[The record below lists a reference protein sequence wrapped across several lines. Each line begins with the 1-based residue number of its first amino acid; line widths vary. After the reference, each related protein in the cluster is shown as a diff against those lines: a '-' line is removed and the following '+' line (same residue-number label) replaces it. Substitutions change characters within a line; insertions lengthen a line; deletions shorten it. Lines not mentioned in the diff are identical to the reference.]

1 MVIVRIAFYGVGD
14 RARPYL
20 NALSRRRDL
29 SVAGVCDLDRR
40 AAEQVAAGWEAQ
52 VFLSYEAMLQD
63 ASPDALW
70 VCVPPHLQG
79 DVLLRAVEQRVP
91 FFVAAPGAMDHDR
104 AQHYGRLVREA

>member
-1 MVIVRIAFYGVGD
+1 MPIRIAFYGAGEQ
-14 RARPYL
+14 ARPYL
-20 NALSRRRDL
+20 DALARRPDVQL
-29 SVAGVCDLDRR
+29 CGICDLDRR

-79 DVLLRAVEQRVP
+79 DVLLKAVEQRVP
-91 FFVAAPGAMDHDR
+91 FFVDAPGAMNHDR
-104 AQHYGRLVREA
+104 AQQYGRL